1 MPGPGCIIM
10 VILIIIGYNSHKVKE
25 ISFSSFLKKKLAA
38 SPENLLLGKIER
50 SLDIILSF
58 YYKTSL
64 HQYTIWEKHLYI
76 FLPRQTQTEE
86 EEIDSQSGRIVLTC
100 QNFWQYSG
108 TWICLLFTR
117 KKDYIFGFVD
127 STLKWDCF
135 GRRYRKDQ
143 VINCSKVSR
152 IT

>member
-25 ISFSSFLKKKLAA
+25 SSFSSFLKKKLAA
-38 SPENLLLGKIER
+38 SLENLLLGKIKT

-86 EEIDSQSGRIVLTC
+86 EEIDSQSEGSSSDLSEFLTI
-100 QNFWQYSG
+100 FWYFDMSSLYKKKRLYFWVCWFNIKVG
-108 TWICLLFTR
+108 LFWKALSER
-117 KKDYIFGFVD
+117 PGHQLF
-127 STLKWDCF
+127 
-135 GRRYRKDQ
+135 
-143 VINCSKVSR
+143 
-152 IT
+152 

>member
-1 MPGPGCIIM
+1 MPSPDCIIM

-25 ISFSSFLKKKLAA
+25 SSFSSFLKKKLAA
-38 SPENLLLGKIER
+38 SLENLLLGKIKT

-86 EEIDSQSGRIVLTC
+86 EEIDSQSEGSSSDLSEFLTI
-100 QNFWQYSG
+100 FWYFDMSSLYKKKRLYFWVCWFNIKVG
-108 TWICLLFTR
+108 LFWKALSER
-117 KKDYIFGFVD
+117 PGHQLF
-127 STLKWDCF
+127 
-135 GRRYRKDQ
+135 
-143 VINCSKVSR
+143 
-152 IT
+152 

>member
-1 MPGPGCIIM
+1 MYNNDN
-10 VILIIIGYNSHKVKE
+10 LIIIGYNSNKVKE
-25 ISFSSFLKKKLAA
+25 SSFSSFLKKKLAA
-38 SPENLLLGKIER
+38 SLENLLLGKIKT

-108 TWICLLFTR
+108 TWICLHFTR

-143 VINCSKVSR
+143 VINCFKVSR